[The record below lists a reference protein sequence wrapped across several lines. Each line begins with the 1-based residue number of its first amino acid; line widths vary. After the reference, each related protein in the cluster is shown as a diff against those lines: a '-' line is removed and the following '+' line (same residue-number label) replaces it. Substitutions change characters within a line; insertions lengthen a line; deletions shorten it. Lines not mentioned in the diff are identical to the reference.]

1 MKFHLLILAL
11 IFSAFHVPRSAFAQ
25 GPLTPP
31 GAPAPTMK
39 TLDQVEPRKEI
50 NAVNAPGDADSIF
63 KITQP
68 GSYYLTGNITGVSG
82 KIGIEIAVAADGPGV
97 TIDLMGFELAGA
109 PGSLD
114 GIAATGTG
122 TRNIAIRNG
131 TVRAWGGDGIDIF
144 NSQNNLLSDLRAQGN
159 GARGIHAGAST
170 TITGCTAQSN
180 TGDGISAL
188 TGSTVTACASAFNGG
203 DGIAAD
209 IGSTVKGCTM
219 LNNGGDGIFAAASSV
234 TNCTVR
240 GSTGDGILA
249 SGCTVTDCTV
259 QSSAG
264 DGFDASN
271 GSTVTGCTASS
282 NTGDGFN
289 VSNGSTITGCTAR
302 SNTGDGIDLGSHCTV
317 TRCTSSSNTLN
328 GIRIGSNSRVTDN
341 TCDDNG
347 VGVGLFSG
355 IFTLGDHNRIEGN
368 NVTNNDF
375 GIGVGGV
382 GHLIVRNYAG
392 SNTNNYSLPGSGSF
406 IGTIVATEAGMNAAE
421 NALINIS
428 F

>member
-1 MKFHLLILAL
+1 MNTRTLLTLAL
-11 IFSAFHVPRSAFAQ
+11 PALFLPHFLRAQ
-25 GPLTPP
+25 GSLTPP

-39 TLDQVEPRKEI
+39 TLDQIEPRKEI
-50 NAVNAPGDADSIF
+50 NAANTPGDADSIF

-97 TIDLMGFELAGA
+97 TIDLMGFELAGE

-114 GIAATGTG
+114 GIAATGAG

-131 TVRAWGGDGIDIF
+131 TVRAWGGDGIDIL

-159 GARGIHAGAST
+159 GARGINAGASS

-180 TGDGISAL
+180 TGGGISAL
-188 TGSTVTACASAFNGG
+188 TGSNVTACASAFNGG
-203 DGIAAD
+203 DGIDAD

-234 TNCTVR
+234 TDCTVQ

-249 SGCTVTDCTV
+249 SGCSVTNCTV
-259 QSSAG
+259 QGSTG

-271 GSTVTGCTASS
+271 GSTVTGCTAKS
-282 NTGDGFN
+282 NTGDGFR
-289 VSNGSTITGCTAR
+289 VSNGSMVTGCTA
-302 SNTGDGIDLGSHCTV
+302 SGNVGDGIDVGSHCTV

-375 GIGVGGV
+375 GIGVGGT

-392 SNTNNYSLPGSGSF
+392 SNTTNYSLPVSGSF
-406 IGTIVATEAGMNAAE
+406 IGTIVSTSAGMNAAE